1 MGVVDWIILVIL
13 VVSLIYGFR
22 KGLLG
27 MLIRLAGIV
36 LCFVL
41 ISHFYPAVSQK
52 LIQSYKLSSTYA
64 SIAASTLIFVS
75 VAIVIKLFYGICEQD
90 PHLFSSG
97 FYHRFIGALFG
108 FLCSLGLIL
117 TVMVFLG
124 FHIIQMGSGETEDRL
139 CESTA
144 LGSFPNLN
152 GPVVDKV
159 KVIKQDLMLRTKLAG
174 FYASPFYSTQPR
186 KRKRS
191 LLPFKKCIYHI
202 RISSLGRS

>member
-75 VAIVIKLFYGICEQD
+75 VAIVIKLFTVFVNRTLTYF
-90 PHLFSSG
+90 HLG
-97 FYHRFIGALFG
+97 FINRFIGALFG

-117 TVMVFLG
+117 TVMVFWDFTSSRWEVGKQKIG
-124 FHIIQMGSGETEDRL
+124 FVSP
-139 CESTA
+139 TA

-174 FYASPFYSTQPR
+174 FYASPFYSTQP
-186 KRKRS
+186 KEEKEEPS
-191 LLPFKKCIYHI
+191 PI
-202 RISSLGRS
+202 